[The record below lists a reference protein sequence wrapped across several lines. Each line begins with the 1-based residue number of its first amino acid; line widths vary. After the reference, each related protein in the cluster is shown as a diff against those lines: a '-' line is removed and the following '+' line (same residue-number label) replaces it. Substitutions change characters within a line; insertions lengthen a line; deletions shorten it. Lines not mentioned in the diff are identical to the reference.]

1 MATGMGEIDLLG
13 MDDAKTTAST
23 SLNQQS
29 GYPVFGGL
37 PKERLEK
44 PFEEENTLDEPVTVT
59 IVGFS

>member
-23 SLNQQS
+23 SFVQQS
-29 GYPVFGGL
+29 GYPVLGGH

-59 IVGFS
+59 IVA